1 MAKRKG
7 GQTMIQRSRAIPP
20 SDKAGFAMEGRVKRE
35 FFGLTEADEEAIV
48 QRIEA
53 GLDEALKE

>member
-1 MAKRKG
+1 
-7 GQTMIQRSRAIPP
+7 MIQRSRAIPP